1 MFFDQ
6 LQLRQAEAESAQ
18 SHLESLQS
26 QNTELQYQLRE
37 TNDRYTLLK
46 DELAEVQREQESR
59 SREPLTSASEVARL
73 LSAAEAK
80 YESKIS
86 DLKRNLRALEK
97 ERSDGEAE
105 WSRKLRD
112 KAREIDL
119 LKKELGSATST
130 REHGEEAVAEL
141 KAEIDRLKEESR
153 LLSDQLSQLRLSNSK
168 VRDIEVRDFPLA
180 PAIDDLMSYIEN
192 RQSSRAGVKWKNFTV
207 RTAS

>member
-73 LSAAEAK
+73 LSAASAK

-153 LLSDQLSQLRLSNSK
+153 LLSDQLSQLRLSNSQ